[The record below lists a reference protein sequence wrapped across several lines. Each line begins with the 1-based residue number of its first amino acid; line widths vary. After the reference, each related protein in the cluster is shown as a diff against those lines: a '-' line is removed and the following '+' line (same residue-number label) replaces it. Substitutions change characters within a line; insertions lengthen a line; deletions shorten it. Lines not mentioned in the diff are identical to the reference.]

1 MKKKFL
7 MQRGGALMLACGLA
21 LASGQTLATEPT
33 ETDGGADPFAA
44 FSVVPSEDLAT
55 MRGRAGDLT
64 IVSSNQD
71 FNSAVSGSAFNANA
85 INSGA
90 ATVGENA
97 FAGFSG
103 MAVNV
108 LNTGNGNAITTG
120 VNYTVNLH

>member
-1 MKKKFL
+1 MNGKFP
-7 MQRGGALMLACGLA
+7 MQRGGALLLACGLA
-21 LASGQTLATEPT
+21 LAGGQTLAAEPT
-33 ETDGGADPFAA
+33 EADRGADPFAA
-44 FSVVPSEDLAT
+44 FSVVPTQDLAT
-55 MRGRAGDLT
+55 TRGRAGDLT

-71 FNSAVSGSAFNANA
+71 FKSNVMGSTINAGAV
-85 INSGA
+85 NSGA

-108 LNTGNGNAITTG
+108 LNTGNNNAITTG